1 MLKITD
7 WTLVNTFNF
16 RGLNIFSETLLWFYS
31 LNKLKIHSFGI
42 KGANEELFQY
52 LQITVCDF

>member
-7 WTLVNTFNF
+7 WTPVNTFDF
-16 RGLNIFSETLLWFYS
+16 RGLNIFSEKFLWFCS

-42 KGANEELFQY
+42 KGVNEEWFQY